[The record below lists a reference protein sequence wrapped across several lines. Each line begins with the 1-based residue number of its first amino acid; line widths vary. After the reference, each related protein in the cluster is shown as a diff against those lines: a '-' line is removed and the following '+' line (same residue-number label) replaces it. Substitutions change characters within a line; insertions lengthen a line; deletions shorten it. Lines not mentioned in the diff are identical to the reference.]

1 AKLTK
6 LTEGEERVRVQPL
19 KTKYPQGA
27 ERMLIYAVTGR
38 QINSSMLPADAGC
51 IVNNVDSVISV
62 YLAVA
67 ESTPLI
73 RRIITVT
80 GDAIKDPRNF
90 IVRTGTR
97 YAELLEAAGGFCGEP
112 EKIISGGPMMGQ
124 ALFSLDIP
132 VTKTSSALLAL
143 KKDEVAE
150 FEPGACIHCG
160 RCVNAC
166 PEGIVPQKLYP
177 VAMRSD
183 YEAFEKLNGM
193 ECCECGSCTFV
204 CPAKLRL
211 TQAFKQAR
219 KSVLDARRKK

>member
-1 AKLTK
+1 
-6 LTEGEERVRVQPL
+6 
-19 KTKYPQGA
+19 
-27 ERMLIYAVTGR
+27 
-38 QINSSMLPADAGC
+38 
-51 IVNNVDSVISV
+51 
-62 YLAVA
+62 
-67 ESTPLI
+67 
-73 RRIITVT
+73 
-80 GDAIKDPRNF
+80 
-90 IVRTGTR
+90 
-97 YAELLEAAGGFCGEP
+97 
-112 EKIISGGPMMGQ
+112 MGQ
-124 ALFSLDIP
+124 ALFSLNIP

-143 KKDEVAE
+143 KKDEVAA

-177 VAMRSD
+177 AAMRSD